1 MVCVE
6 IMPCLALRAPPDHPV
21 RALLLQSNI
30 VQKMIE
36 YPELIYTRVGAI
48 SYFRDFEAHLFIQ
61 AVGTH
66 KDQLLLTNFFAQ
78 TDRFRS
84 PGLGSFGLIVLEAEF
99 LRSAN

>member
-1 MVCVE
+1 MAQEHFIIDFFDRV
-6 IMPCLALRAPPDHPV
+6 H
-21 RALLLQSNI
+21 N
-30 VQKMIE
+30 
-36 YPELIYTRVGAI
+36 RVGAI

-99 LRSAN
+99 LRSSNQAEIKILLCKLTL